1 MSSPLLRTHN
11 SSPHKYAT
19 ASWIHVPKATCDL
32 FQDHDMSSYKI
43 LPLFKS
49 WGPHTTCPLPTKLAL
64 STLPYHLSLGS
75 STMPSP
81 VPAQGT
87 IGLESLCWLF
97 SICAINGV
105 LPQRHN
111 KLLTTLHPHPPQSYL
126 LGHCSQHTRSVLCA
140 SRGQLPLIFSP
151 VLTQCC
157 DCKRLKDAAR
167 LKA

>member
-43 LPLFKS
+43 LPHFKS
-49 WGPHTTCPLPTKLAL
+49 WGPHTTCPLPTRLAL

-97 SICAINGV
+97 STCAINGV

-111 KLLTTLHPHPPQSYL
+111 KLLTTTPHPHPRKAIFL
-126 LGHCSQHTRSVLCA
+126 VSVLNTPGLYCV
-140 SRGQLPLIFSP
+140 PLGGSC
-151 VLTQCC
+151 L
-157 DCKRLKDAAR
+157 
-167 LKA
+167 